1 MYLSSQSI
9 VAFFTEF
16 VNANKLGFSLV
27 YFWVNPCM
35 AIMTQHT
42 HVSESSTPTADTQQD
57 IKAAGLRFVTDQ
69 QPGIRR
75 EPASSGGFQYFSPK
89 GDKITDE
96 STLSRIKSLAIPPAY
111 ESVWISPS
119 ASGYLQAT
127 GRDAKGRKQY
137 RYHPHWRE
145 SREETKFEHMKE
157 FGAALPQLRKRVEAD
172 LARPG
177 MPREKILATIVKLLE
192 TTLIRIGNEQYAKEN
207 EHYGLTTLHDEHVD
221 ITGAT
226 LHFHFVGKSGKEHTI
241 DLKDKKLAGIVA
253 RLHHEPGQEV
263 FQYTGPDDVRHSIDS
278 ADVNAYLHEITG
290 AEFTAK
296 DFRTWAGT
304 VLASLA
310 LQELE
315 AFGTK
320 TQAKRNVTQAI
331 KAVSQ
336 RLGNTPA
343 VCRKAYI
350 HPAVFETYLDGTM
363 LEALK
368 QRTEQEL
375 AETLH
380 SLKPEEAAVMALL
393 ERRLVEETKK

>member
-1 MYLSSQSI
+1 
-9 VAFFTEF
+9 
-16 VNANKLGFSLV
+16 
-27 YFWVNPCM
+27 
-35 AIMTQHT
+35 MTQHPAP
-42 HVSESSTPTADTQQD
+42 SESSDAAD
-57 IKAAGLRFVTDQ
+57 IKTEVEAAGLRFVTDQ

-75 EPASSGGFQYFSPK
+75 EPDEGGGFRYFKPK
-89 GDKITDE
+89 GEEVTDE
-96 STLSRIKSLAIPPAY
+96 PTLTRIKSLAIPPAY
-111 ESVWISPS
+111 EDVWISPS
-119 ASGYLQAT
+119 PSGYLQAT
-127 GRDAKGRKQY
+127 GRDAKERKQY

-145 SREETKFEHMKE
+145 SRDETKFEHMMS
-157 FGAALPQLRKRVEAD
+157 FGAALPQIRERVEAD
-172 LARPG
+172 LARHG

-221 ITGAT
+221 VSGAT

-241 DLKDKKLAGIVA
+241 DLKDKKLASIVA

-263 FQYTGPDDVRHSIDS
+263 FQYTGPDGVRHSIDS
-278 ADVNAYLHEITG
+278 ADVNAYLHEIAG
-290 AEFTAK
+290 SEFTAK

-343 VCRKAYI
+343 VCRKSYV
-350 HPAVFETYLDGTM
+350 HPAVFEMYLDGTM

-368 QRTEQEL
+368 QRTEQEF

-380 SLKPEEAAVMALL
+380 SLRPEEAAVMALL
-393 ERRLVEETKK
+393 ERRLAAEIKKG

>member
-1 MYLSSQSI
+1 MATITKQ
-9 VAFFTEF
+9 AFT
-16 VNANKLGFSLV
+16 
-27 YFWVNPCM
+27 
-35 AIMTQHT
+35 
-42 HVSESSTPTADTQQD
+42 SESSGPATEVKQD
-57 IKAAGLRFVTDQ
+57 IEAAGLHFISDS

-75 EPASSGGFQYFSPK
+75 EPGSDGGFRYFSPK
-89 GDKITDE
+89 GDEITDE
-96 STLSRIKSLAIPPAY
+96 KTLTRIKALAIPPAY
-111 ESVWISPS
+111 EDVWISPS
-119 ASGYLQAT
+119 PSGYLQAT

-145 SREETKFEHMKE
+145 SREETKFEHMMS
-157 FGAALPQLRKRVEAD
+157 FGAALPLIRRRVEAD

-221 ITGAT
+221 ISGST

-241 DLKDKKLAGIVA
+241 DLKDKKLAGVVA
-253 RLHHEPGQEV
+253 HLHHEPGQEV
-263 FQYTGPDDVRHSIDS
+263 FQYTGPDGVRHSIDS
-278 ADVNAYLHEITG
+278 ADVNAYLHEIAG
-290 AEFTAK
+290 SEFTAK

-310 LQELE
+310 LQEFE
-315 AFGTK
+315 SFGTK
-320 TQAKRNVTQAI
+320 TQARRNVTAAI
-331 KAVSQ
+331 KSVSQ

-343 VCRKAYI
+343 VCRKSYV
-350 HPAVFETYLDGTM
+350 HPAVFEMYLDGTM

-368 QRTEQEL
+368 QRTEQEF

-380 SLKPEEAAVMALL
+380 SLKPEEAAIMALL
-393 ERRLVEETKK
+393 ERRLAAETKKEHRG

>member
-1 MYLSSQSI
+1 MPTI
-9 VAFFTEF
+9 V
-16 VNANKLGFSLV
+16 
-27 YFWVNPCM
+27 
-35 AIMTQHT
+35 QH
-42 HVSESSTPTADTQQD
+42 SSTPPGSNLTAEAAGD
-57 IKAAGLRFVTDQ
+57 IKAAGLRFVSDS

-75 EPASSGGFQYFSPK
+75 EPKGEGGFQYFNPK
-89 GDKITDE
+89 GDEITDE
-96 STLSRIKSLAIPPAY
+96 KTLSRIKSLAIPPAY
-111 ESVWISPS
+111 DQVWISPS

-145 SREETKFEHMKE
+145 SREETKFEHMMS
-157 FGAALPQLRKRVEAD
+157 FGAALPLIRKRVEAD

-221 ITGAT
+221 VSGST

-263 FQYTGPDDVRHSIDS
+263 FQYTGPDGLRHSIDS
-278 ADVNAYLHEITG
+278 ADVNAYLHETAG

-320 TQAKRNVTQAI
+320 TQAKRNVTAAV

-343 VCRKAYI
+343 VCRKSYI
-350 HPAVFETYLDGTM
+350 HPAVFEMYLDGTM

-368 QRTEQEL
+368 QRTEQEF
-375 AETLH
+375 AETMH
-380 SLKPEEAAVMALL
+380 TLKPEEAAVMALL
-393 ERRLVEETKK
+393 ERRLAAEAK